1 MTSQP
6 STNFAFLAHHD
17 PRLVALGTQAEAH
30 FAGDPVVAI
39 IKLRQFGEVLAKR
52 AAAKVGLLVNPEDAQ
67 QQTIVRLWERGVI
80 GATQRSLTEASRR
93 SLAWGRSG
101 NAATSTSMLSVRTVC
116 RGGGAYD
123 TMRGLW
129 ESPSSSKRR
138 AGIHLCLRFARQMGS
153 FGRSGWFSPQQR

>member
-39 IKLRQFGEVLAKR
+39 IELRQFGEVLAKR

-67 QQTIVRLWERGVI
+67 QQPIDRLGMSRELRVLFVVSAEAGERI
-80 GATQRSLTEASRR
+80 RLISARKASPAQRKMYEN
-93 SLAWGRSG
+93 G
-101 NAATSTSMLSVRTVC
+101 
-116 RGGGAYD
+116 
-123 TMRGLW
+123 
-129 ESPSSSKRR
+129 P
-138 AGIHLCLRFARQMGS
+138 
-153 FGRSGWFSPQQR
+153 